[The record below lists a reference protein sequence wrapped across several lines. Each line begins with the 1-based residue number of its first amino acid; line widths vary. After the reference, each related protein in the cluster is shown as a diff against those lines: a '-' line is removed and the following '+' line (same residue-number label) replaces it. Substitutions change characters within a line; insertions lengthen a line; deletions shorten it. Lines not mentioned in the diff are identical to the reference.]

1 MQWVLFRILDTI
13 LIDSLGPF
21 WLDGWIF
28 HQLERLD
35 FTSVRHMRACA
46 KINEITDSV
55 DRSELIILDF
65 GWDEVLFVWILIEQ
79 VHGLLFG

>member
-1 MQWVLFRILDTI
+1 
-13 LIDSLGPF
+13 
-21 WLDGWIF
+21 
-28 HQLERLD
+28 
-35 FTSVRHMRACA
+35 MRACA

-65 GWDEVLFVWILIEQ
+65 GRNEVLFVWILIEQ